1 VLQRRGW
8 ALEEAVPT
16 VSPTSISEHFATLTD
31 PRAER
36 GKDHVLVD
44 ILTITLCAVICGAD
58 DWVAVAT
65 FGRVKETWLRTFL
78 ALPNG
83 IPSHDT
89 FGRVFRRLDPEE
101 LRRCFLDWVRAVI
114 GEPGEDGAPGG
125 LGRQGVAV
133 DGKTLR
139 RSHDRRSGKEPLHLV
154 SAWATTSGLVVGQ
167 VATDAKSN
175 EITAIPALLRLLA
188 LDDAIVTIDAMGCQ
202 TAIASQIVEQRAD
215 YVLALKDN
223 QPSLHDRVR
232 LAFADADAA
241 VGTTLP
247 LADLAAHTTLEKGHG
262 RIERRRCR
270 AIDDPDYL
278 AFIDPDGAW
287 PNLRSV
293 VCIES
298 TRRSGDTI
306 TAEARH
312 YLSSLPADAR
322 ALYQAIRGH
331 WGIENRLHWVLDL
344 AFHEDA
350 SRVRAD
356 HAPENLAIVRHI
368 ALNLLRRDPS
378 RRIGLANSRFRA
390 ALDDGYLR
398 SILNGVRA

>member
-1 VLQRRGW
+1 MASV
-8 ALEEAVPT
+8 A
-16 VSPTSISEHFATLTD
+16 PTSISEHFATLTD
-31 PRAER
+31 PRDER
-36 GKDHVLVD
+36 GKEHLLVD

-65 FGRVKETWLRTFL
+65 FGETKVGWLRTFL

-89 FGRVFRRLDPEE
+89 FGRVFRRLDPDE
-101 LRRCFLDWVRAVI
+101 LRRCFFAWVRAAL
-114 GEPGEDGAPGG
+114 GASGAGATGG
-125 LGRQGVAV
+125 GVGQQVVAV

-139 RSHDRRSGKEPLHLV
+139 RSHDRRSGQAALHLV
-154 SAWATTSGLVVGQ
+154 SAWATESGLVVGQ
-167 VATDAKSN
+167 GATDAKSN
-175 EITAIPALLRLLA
+175 EITAIPALLKLLA
-188 LDDAIVTIDAMGCQ
+188 LEGATVTIDAMGCQ
-202 TAIASQIVEQRAD
+202 TTIARQIVEQGAD

-223 QPSLHDRVR
+223 QPTVHEHVR
-232 LAFADADAA
+232 LAFVDADAA

-247 LADLAAHTTLEKGHG
+247 LAELEAHTTVEKDHG

-270 AIDDPDYL
+270 AIGDPAYL
-278 AFIDPDGAW
+278 AFIDPHHAW

-298 TRRSGDTI
+298 TRRIGDAVST
-306 TAEARH
+306 EARH
-312 YLSSLPADAR
+312 YLSSLPADA
-322 ALYQAIRGH
+322 ALLQRVIRSH

-344 AFHEDA
+344 AFHEDS

-356 HAPENLAIVRHI
+356 HAPENLAVIRHF

-378 RRIGLANSRFRA
+378 RRIGLKNSRFKA
-390 ALDDGYLR
+390 ALNDAYLR
-398 SILNGVRA
+398 SILEGVRA

>member
-1 VLQRRGW
+1 MAPL
-8 ALEEAVPT
+8 P
-16 VSPTSISEHFATLTD
+16 PTSISEHFSTLVD

-36 GKDHVLVD
+36 GKDHLLVD

-65 FGRVKETWLRTFL
+65 FGETKESWLRTFL

-89 FGRVFRRLDPEE
+89 FGRVFRLLDPDEF
-101 LRRCFLDWVRAVI
+101 RRCFLDWVRAVV
-114 GEPGEDGAPGG
+114 GGDGAAGEPGG
-125 LGRQGVAV
+125 LGQQVVAV

-139 RSHDRRSGKEPLHLV
+139 RSHDRRSGKEALHLV
-154 SAWATTSGLVVGQ
+154 SAWAAASGLVVGQ
-167 VATDAKSN
+167 VATDTKSN

-188 LDDAIVTIDAMGCQ
+188 LEGATITIDAMGCQ
-202 TAIASQIVEQRAD
+202 TAIARQIVAQQAD

-223 QPSLHDRVR
+223 QPTLHELVR
-232 LAFADADAA
+232 LAFVDADDA

-247 LADLAAHTTLEKGHG
+247 LADLPAHTTVEKDHG

-270 AIDDPDYL
+270 AIGEQAYL
-278 AFIDPDGAW
+278 DFIDPEHAW
-287 PNLRSV
+287 PNLKSV
-293 VCIES
+293 VCLES
-298 TRRSGDTI
+298 TRRVGDTVS
-306 TAEARH
+306 TETRH

-322 ALYQAIRGH
+322 RLSEVIRGH

-344 AFHEDA
+344 AFHEDS

-356 HAPENLAIVRHI
+356 HGPENLAIIRHI
-368 ALNLLRRDPS
+368 ALNLLRGDPN
-378 RRIGLANSRFRA
+378 RRIGLKNSRFKA
-390 ALDDGYLR
+390 ALNDAYLR

>member
-1 VLQRRGW
+1 M
-8 ALEEAVPT
+8 PT

-89 FGRVFRRLDPEE
+89 FGRVFRRLDPDE

-139 RSHDRRSGKEPLHLV
+139 RSHDRRSGTEPLHLV

-312 YLSSLPADAR
+312 YLSSVPADAR

>member
-1 VLQRRGW
+1 MAPL
-8 ALEEAVPT
+8 P
-16 VSPTSISEHFATLTD
+16 PTSISEHFATLTD
-31 PRAER
+31 PRAEQ
-36 GKDHVLVD
+36 GKEHRLVD

-65 FGRVKETWLRTFL
+65 FGEMKEPWLRTFL

-89 FGRVFRRLDPEE
+89 FGRVFRLLDPDE
-101 LRRCFLDWVRAVI
+101 LRRCFLEWVRAVVGKEA
-114 GEPGEDGAPGG
+114 GEAAES
-125 LGRQGVAV
+125 LGPQVVAV

-139 RSHDRRSGKEPLHLV
+139 RSHDRHTGKEALHLV
-154 SAWATTSGLVVGQ
+154 SAWATASGLVVGQ

-188 LDDAIVTIDAMGCQ
+188 LEGATVTIDAMGCQ
-202 TAIASQIVEQRAD
+202 TAIAAQIIEQRAD

-223 QPSLHDRVR
+223 QPTVHERVR

-247 LADLAAHTTLEKGHG
+247 LADLAAHTTVEKDHG

-278 AFIDPDGAW
+278 AFIDPAHAW
-287 PNLRSV
+287 PELRSV

-298 TRRSGDTI
+298 TRRIGAAVSTDT
-306 TAEARH
+306 RY
-312 YLSSLPADAR
+312 YLSSLPADAPR
-322 ALYQAIRGH
+322 LNQVIRSH

-356 HAPENLAIVRHI
+356 HAPENLAIIRHL
-368 ALNLLRRDPS
+368 ALNLLRRDPT
-378 RRIGLANSRFRA
+378 RRIGLANSRFKA
-390 ALDDGYLR
+390 ALNNTYLR
-398 SILNGVRA
+398 SILDGVRS